1 LWSGSN
7 TPMAERTKK
16 VIKRPDEILESVFA
30 GHAQAMLNGSENAKR
45 YLLSYLD
52 KSNSIPNAVKFF
64 IYDLLAED
72 AYQVNDIVVCR
83 QAVEHASEY
92 LLAARAENSRRLSEY
107 LPELRFIERGISIMV
122 DAGEFE
128 AAIAFCDRAIEI
140 GLGKAY
146 TAKKASI
153 EKML

>member
-1 LWSGSN
+1 
-7 TPMAERTKK
+7 MAERTKK
-16 VIKRPDEILESVFA
+16 VIKRPDAILENVFA
-30 GHAQAMLNGSENAKR
+30 GHAQALFHGSEEAKR
-45 YLLSYLD
+45 YLSSYLE

-72 AYQVNDIVVCR
+72 AYQSDDIVLCR
-83 QAVEHASEY
+83 LAVERAYEY
-92 LLAARAENSRRLSEY
+92 LKEAQAENNRRLSEY
-107 LPELRFIERGISIMV
+107 LPNLRFIERGISIMV
-122 DAGEFE
+122 DSGEFE

-146 TAKKASI
+146 TAKKATI

>member
-1 LWSGSN
+1 
-7 TPMAERTKK
+7 MAERPRK
-16 VIKRPDEILESVFA
+16 VIKRPGEILESIFA
-30 GHAQAMLNGSENAKR
+30 GHARALLHGSENAKR
-45 YLLSYLD
+45 YLSSYLE

-72 AYQVNDIVVCR
+72 AYQTNDIVLCR
-83 QAVEHASEY
+83 LAVEMAQEY
-92 LLAARAENSRRLSEY
+92 LLAAQAENNRRLSAY
-107 LPELRFIERGISIMV
+107 LPELRFVERGISIMV
-122 DAGEFE
+122 DSGEFE